1 MKEKT
6 LKERLKKTTAGPTEF
21 SMCKRPRF
29 NVRLNQ
35 KDGHYE

>member
-6 LKERLKKTTAGPTEF
+6 LKERLKKTTAEATGF
-21 SMCKRPRF
+21 STCRRPRF

>member
-6 LKERLKKTTAGPTEF
+6 LKERLKKTPAGPTEF
-21 SMCKRPRF
+21 SMRKRPRF

-35 KDGHYE
+35 KNGHSE